1 MHGAGDFGLA
11 LQTVRFEAAN
21 HIAGI
26 KGLTG
31 QVAQDIPM
39 GGQDQT
45 NVVAGASCQQFVQ
58 RVQVAAHVAVGRADD
73 GGAAIEHMVAAEQ
86 QAVFFQHQAQVVGRV
101 ARRVDGAQAVGDA
114 ATLQHQT
121 LAIGE
126 FAFGAKAAV
135 GPGRVGAG
143 QPQDG
148 RVVAVGLA
156 QRLQGRRARRVVGV
170 GMGAHNEAHIAM
182 GGIEQPLQVRGFVGA
197 GVDDDEAAV
206 GLAHDVAV
214 GAGTGHHAG
223 VGRGQALHM
232 AQQGH
237 GPLALPIQV
246 VQDLPI
252 GVE

>member
-1 MHGAGDFGLA
+1 
-11 LQTVRFEAAN
+11 
-21 HIAGI
+21 
-26 KGLTG
+26 
-31 QVAQDIPM
+31 
-39 GGQDQT
+39 
-45 NVVAGASCQQFVQ
+45 
-58 RVQVAAHVAVGRADD
+58 
-73 GGAAIEHMVAAEQ
+73 MVAAEQ

-101 ARRVDGAQAVGDA
+101 ARRVDGAQAVGYTA
-114 ATLQHQT
+114 ALEHQT

-126 FAFGAKAAV
+126 LALRGKAAV
-135 GPGRVGAG
+135 GPRGVGAG
-143 QPQDG
+143 QAQDG
-148 RVVAVGLA
+148 RAVAVGIA
-156 QRLQGRRARRVVGV
+156 QRLQGCRARRVVGV
-170 GMGAHNEAHIAM
+170 GMGADDEAHIAL
-182 GGIEQPLQVRGFVGA
+182 GGVEQALQVRWFVRA

-223 VGRGQALHM
+223 VGCGQALHM